1 MSAAQQSVKAAIEMA
16 DAKLKATASNAAAT
30 GSAEILQKL
39 AELEASGKDKSAE
52 DANRGD
58 ALLAR
63 LEEMAS
69 YLEHMDGKMAE
80 MRLEADERAQDQ
92 AKQLSLVHTK
102 LDALLTGSHEQVF
115 HYFILV
121 PKPYKGYA
129 GRAIDSL
136 KPRNW
141 FAKPM
146 LLVPLYRDPKSG
158 DLKRAPVNAQHQGF
172 EVPKPLDFVRAHPR
186 VVQVAM
192 LVLKAGIQI
201 GAAQLA
207 VAIPAA
213 SLAALST
220 VTDALVSDTLQLA
233 IEGMASNADDT
244 LGVQEAVEE
253 ALDAEAR
260 KESIDAFMASEAA
273 TAPPADV
280 LSRLATSHEYK
291 AASRHEYGLLKQW
304 LDTLHPGWDLR
315 CGLEPNVNRETGSV
329 EWRPVA
335 KAITSRLGGSGE

>member
-1 MSAAQQSVKAAIEMA
+1 MTGDWHPLQVLKQVQLLHTSLLPELQCVISQQTLELSAMRDIGGGAASSSGGGVRRWLWGTQGEEEERVSAAQQSVKAAIEMA

-141 FAKPM
+141 FAKP
-146 LLVPLYRDPKSG
+146 
-158 DLKRAPVNAQHQGF
+158 
-172 EVPKPLDFVRAHPR
+172 
-186 VVQVAM
+186 
-192 LVLKAGIQI
+192 
-201 GAAQLA
+201 
-207 VAIPAA
+207 
-213 SLAALST
+213 
-220 VTDALVSDTLQLA
+220 
-233 IEGMASNADDT
+233 
-244 LGVQEAVEE
+244 
-253 ALDAEAR
+253 
-260 KESIDAFMASEAA
+260 
-273 TAPPADV
+273 
-280 LSRLATSHEYK
+280 
-291 AASRHEYGLLKQW
+291 
-304 LDTLHPGWDLR
+304 
-315 CGLEPNVNRETGSV
+315 
-329 EWRPVA
+329 
-335 KAITSRLGGSGE
+335 